1 MYPEIMK
8 IYADITTSNLDEH
21 NSLIEFL
28 NKLKTR
34 VVRVD
39 VPLSNLSENT
49 YSHIQVMCSFQQW
62 IDIKASELYSR
73 ASFQVKK

>member
-8 IYADITTSNLDEH
+8 IYADITTSNLEEH
-21 NSLIEFL
+21 NSLVNL
-28 NKLKTR
+28 LDKLKTR
-34 VVRVD
+34 IVRTD

-49 YSHIQVMCSFQQW
+49 YSHVQVVCNFQQW
-62 IDIKASELYSR
+62 LDIKASELYSR